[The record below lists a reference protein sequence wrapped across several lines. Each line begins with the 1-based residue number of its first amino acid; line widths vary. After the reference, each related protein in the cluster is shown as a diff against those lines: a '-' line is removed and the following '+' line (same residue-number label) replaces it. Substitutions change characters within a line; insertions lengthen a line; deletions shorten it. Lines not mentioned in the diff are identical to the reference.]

1 MRNQLLA
8 FSIVS
13 ISTTRQF
20 RILSVGFEAELLR
33 LRNKV
38 LELHGYAVV
47 SALTTDEALKV
58 VREVQDLVLVLLD
71 QTVPSESRDSLTQQL
86 EQLDPGLP
94 LIVMYLPGTEA
105 CPQAHATVD
114 STDLDGLIDVI
125 QKALESAG
133 VIPRK
138 QQQRIEIESVRKRE
152 TG

>member
-1 MRNQLLA
+1 
-8 FSIVS
+8 VS
-13 ISTTRQF
+13 LNGHF
-20 RILSVGFEAELLR
+20 RILSVGFDAELLR

-47 SALTTDEALKV
+47 SALTTEEALKM

-71 QTVPSESRDSLTQQL
+71 QTVPFESRDSLTQQL

-105 CPQAHATVD
+105 CTQADAAVD

-138 QQQRIEIESVRKRE
+138 RQQRIETESIPKRA